1 MSKVAESVLHKRL
14 LDHFLDNNVISQR
27 QAAYLKGDSTIQQV
41 LYIVHLIR
49 TTWSKKA
56 ILQGVFLDVSA
67 AFDKAWHSGIIAKLE
82 QVQIKNS
89 ALDLFKS
96 YLSNRLQITVIDSK
110 KSTIKQVMAGVP
122 QGSRLGPLLW
132 ILYYND
138 IIDDLDC
145 EVLIFADDIC
155 IFAKGN
161 TPEETSTM
169 LNNDLSKISARA

>member
-1 MSKVAESVLHKRL
+1 MNAGLKSSKSSWRPITLLPTLSKVAESVLHKRL

-56 ILQGVFLDVSA
+56 ILQGVFLDVSS

-96 YLSNRLQITVIDSK
+96 YLNNRLQITVIDSK
-110 KSTIKQVMAGVP
+110 KSSIKQVMAGVP

-145 EVLIFADDIC
+145 
-155 IFAKGN
+155 
-161 TPEETSTM
+161 
-169 LNNDLSKISARA
+169 DLC